1 MFYVLKMYRVKKT
14 TFLEH
19 YVLFVFFTKMPK
31 AFFLE
36 LVKTRPEAGQYFHV
50 PWQSLPA
57 VFCKIGLLLTHT
69 NKDEKATAKLLEN
82 MTFG

>member
-50 PWQSLPA
+50 P
-57 VFCKIGLLLTHT
+57 
-69 NKDEKATAKLLEN
+69 
-82 MTFG
+82 